1 MGDECTCEKCQ
12 AGSARESSVS
22 IWQVVKVESQAED
35 RSRAQRNLYMVV
47 TEGGISLRQQAY
59 EM

>member
-12 AGSARESSVS
+12 AGSVHELGVSVWPVARAEA
-22 IWQVVKVESQAED
+22 QAEGHGC
-35 RSRAQRNLYMVV
+35 SQRNLYLVV
-47 TEGGISLRQQAY
+47 TDSGISLRQQSF

>member
-12 AGSARESSVS
+12 AGAVSESRASVWPVARAEA
-22 IWQVVKVESQAED
+22 QAEGRG
-35 RSRAQRNLYMVV
+35 RSQCYLYLVV
-47 TEGGISLRQQAY
+47 TEGGISLRQQSY

>member
-12 AGSARESSVS
+12 AGSVGETSTSV
-22 IWQVVKVESQAED
+22 WPVAKYEAQAENHG
-35 RSRAQRNLYMVV
+35 RAQRNLYLVV
-47 TEGGISLRQQAY
+47 TEGGISLRQQSF